1 MSFRSANNNTQEHI
15 DVQIKVQVNKPD
27 FQKKETAEIWSKAK
41 DYAHERLWFGYILPG
56 FLQANGVKTK
66 GMTRSE
72 MNWKIFRSVLPLAA
86 LVAFTYYTQKFKF
99 DNIESEPA
107 LITDADDLIW
117 RFQVK
122 EGDFLVNKVIQVNGI
137 VTKLDSLLIVL
148 NHRIICSSESQI
160 DAKLRDSLKLKGR
173 ISDYDEFNDRLVIK
187 DAVKVMN

>member
-1 MSFRSANNNTQEHI
+1 
-15 DVQIKVQVNKPD
+15 
-27 FQKKETAEIWSKAK
+27 
-41 DYAHERLWFGYILPG
+41 
-56 FLQANGVKTK
+56 
-66 GMTRSE
+66 MTRSE

-99 DNIESEPA
+99 DNIDSEPA

-137 VTKLDSLLIVL
+137 VTELDSLLIVL
-148 NHRIICSSESQI
+148 NHRIICSTESQI

-187 DAVKVMN
+187 DAVPVMN

>member
-1 MSFRSANNNTQEHI
+1 
-15 DVQIKVQVNKPD
+15 
-27 FQKKETAEIWSKAK
+27 
-41 DYAHERLWFGYILPG
+41 
-56 FLQANGVKTK
+56 
-66 GMTRSE
+66 MTRSE

-86 LVAFTYYTQKFKF
+86 LVAFTYYTQKFKL
-99 DNIESEPA
+99 DNIDSEPA

>member
-1 MSFRSANNNTQEHI
+1 
-15 DVQIKVQVNKPD
+15 
-27 FQKKETAEIWSKAK
+27 
-41 DYAHERLWFGYILPG
+41 
-56 FLQANGVKTK
+56 
-66 GMTRSE
+66 MTRSE

-99 DNIESEPA
+99 DNIDSEPA
-107 LITDADDLIW
+107 LVTDADDLIW

-122 EGDFLVNKVIQVNGI
+122 EGDFLINKVIQVNGI
-137 VTKLDSLLIVL
+137 VTELDSLLIVL

>member
-1 MSFRSANNNTQEHI
+1 
-15 DVQIKVQVNKPD
+15 
-27 FQKKETAEIWSKAK
+27 
-41 DYAHERLWFGYILPG
+41 
-56 FLQANGVKTK
+56 
-66 GMTRSE
+66 MTRAE
-72 MNWKIFRSVLPLAA
+72 MNWKIFRSVLPLVA

-99 DNIESEPA
+99 DNIDSEPA

-137 VTKLDSLLIVL
+137 VTELDSLLIVL

-160 DAKLRDSLKLKGR
+160 DANLRDSLKLKGR

>member
-1 MSFRSANNNTQEHI
+1 
-15 DVQIKVQVNKPD
+15 
-27 FQKKETAEIWSKAK
+27 
-41 DYAHERLWFGYILPG
+41 
-56 FLQANGVKTK
+56 
-66 GMTRSE
+66 MTRAE

-99 DNIESEPA
+99 DNIDSEPA

-117 RFQVK
+117 RFQIK
-122 EGDFLVNKVIQVNGI
+122 EGDFLVNKIIQVNGI
-137 VTKLDSLLIVL
+137 VTELDSLLIVL

-173 ISDYDEFNDRLVIK
+173 ISDYDEFNDRLFIK

>member
-1 MSFRSANNNTQEHI
+1 
-15 DVQIKVQVNKPD
+15 
-27 FQKKETAEIWSKAK
+27 
-41 DYAHERLWFGYILPG
+41 
-56 FLQANGVKTK
+56 
-66 GMTRSE
+66 MTRAE

-99 DNIESEPA
+99 DNIDSEPA

-137 VTKLDSLLIVL
+137 VTELDSLVIVL

-173 ISDYDEFNDRLVIK
+173 ISDYDEFNDRLIIK

>member
-1 MSFRSANNNTQEHI
+1 
-15 DVQIKVQVNKPD
+15 
-27 FQKKETAEIWSKAK
+27 
-41 DYAHERLWFGYILPG
+41 
-56 FLQANGVKTK
+56 
-66 GMTRSE
+66 MTRAE
-72 MNWKIFRSVLPLAA
+72 MNWKIFRSVLPLVA

-99 DNIESEPA
+99 DNIDSEPA

-122 EGDFLVNKVIQVNGI
+122 EGDFLVNKIIQVNGT
-137 VTKLDSLLIVL
+137 VTELDSLLIVL

-160 DAKLRDSLKLKGR
+160 DANLRDSLKLKGR

>member
-1 MSFRSANNNTQEHI
+1 
-15 DVQIKVQVNKPD
+15 
-27 FQKKETAEIWSKAK
+27 
-41 DYAHERLWFGYILPG
+41 
-56 FLQANGVKTK
+56 
-66 GMTRSE
+66 MTRAE

-86 LVAFTYYTQKFKF
+86 LVAFTYYTQKFNF
-99 DNIESEPA
+99 DNIDSEPA

-117 RFQVK
+117 RFQVR
-122 EGDFLVNKVIQVNGI
+122 EVDFLVNKVIQVNGI
-137 VTKLDSLLIVL
+137 VTELDSLLIVL

>member
-1 MSFRSANNNTQEHI
+1 
-15 DVQIKVQVNKPD
+15 
-27 FQKKETAEIWSKAK
+27 
-41 DYAHERLWFGYILPG
+41 
-56 FLQANGVKTK
+56 
-66 GMTRSE
+66 MTRAE
-72 MNWKIFRSVLPLAA
+72 MNWKIFRSVLPLVA

-99 DNIESEPA
+99 DNIDSEPA

-122 EGDFLVNKVIQVNGI
+122 EGDFLVNKIIQVNGI
-137 VTKLDSLLIVL
+137 VTELDSLVIVL

>member
-1 MSFRSANNNTQEHI
+1 
-15 DVQIKVQVNKPD
+15 
-27 FQKKETAEIWSKAK
+27 
-41 DYAHERLWFGYILPG
+41 
-56 FLQANGVKTK
+56 
-66 GMTRSE
+66 MTRAE
-72 MNWKIFRSVLPLAA
+72 MNWKIFRSVLPLVA

-99 DNIESEPA
+99 DNIDSEPA

-122 EGDFLVNKVIQVNGI
+122 EGDFLVNKIIQVNGI
-137 VTKLDSLLIVL
+137 VTELDSLLIVL
-148 NHRIICSSESQI
+148 NHRIICYSESQI

>member
-1 MSFRSANNNTQEHI
+1 
-15 DVQIKVQVNKPD
+15 
-27 FQKKETAEIWSKAK
+27 
-41 DYAHERLWFGYILPG
+41 
-56 FLQANGVKTK
+56 
-66 GMTRSE
+66 MTRSE

-99 DNIESEPA
+99 DNIDSEPA

-122 EGDFLVNKVIQVNGI
+122 KGDFLVNKVIQVNGI
-137 VTKLDSLLIVL
+137 VTELDSLLIVL

-160 DAKLRDSLKLKGR
+160 DANLRDSLKLKGR

>member
-1 MSFRSANNNTQEHI
+1 MRKERNAKLNKLSILFKNQSSQDIVDTINWFEDR
-15 DVQIKVQVNKPD
+15 QVW
-27 FQKKETAEIWSKAK
+27 KEFKAE
-41 DYAHERLWFGYILPG
+41 DL
-56 FLQANGVKTK
+56 N
-66 GMTRSE
+66 
-72 MNWKIFRSVLPLAA
+72 
-86 LVAFTYYTQKFKF
+86 YYTQKFKF

-173 ISDYDEFNDRLVIK
+173 IIDYDEFNDRLVIK

>member
-1 MSFRSANNNTQEHI
+1 
-15 DVQIKVQVNKPD
+15 
-27 FQKKETAEIWSKAK
+27 
-41 DYAHERLWFGYILPG
+41 
-56 FLQANGVKTK
+56 
-66 GMTRSE
+66 MTRAE
-72 MNWKIFRSVLPLAA
+72 MNWKIFRSVLPLVA

-99 DNIESEPA
+99 DNIDSEPA

-122 EGDFLVNKVIQVNGI
+122 EGDFFVNKVIQVNGI
-137 VTKLDSLLIVL
+137 VTELDSLLIVL

-160 DAKLRDSLKLKGR
+160 DANLRDSLKLKGR

>member
-1 MSFRSANNNTQEHI
+1 
-15 DVQIKVQVNKPD
+15 
-27 FQKKETAEIWSKAK
+27 
-41 DYAHERLWFGYILPG
+41 
-56 FLQANGVKTK
+56 
-66 GMTRSE
+66 MTRSE

-99 DNIESEPA
+99 DNIDSEPA

-137 VTKLDSLLIVL
+137 VTELDSLLIVL
-148 NHRIICSSESQI
+148 NHRIICSTESQI

-187 DAVKVMN
+187 DAVKGMN

>member
-1 MSFRSANNNTQEHI
+1 
-15 DVQIKVQVNKPD
+15 
-27 FQKKETAEIWSKAK
+27 
-41 DYAHERLWFGYILPG
+41 
-56 FLQANGVKTK
+56 
-66 GMTRSE
+66 MTRSE

-99 DNIESEPA
+99 DNIDSEPA

-137 VTKLDSLLIVL
+137 VTELDSLLIVL

-173 ISDYDEFNDRLVIK
+173 ISDYDEFNDCLVIK

>member
-1 MSFRSANNNTQEHI
+1 
-15 DVQIKVQVNKPD
+15 
-27 FQKKETAEIWSKAK
+27 
-41 DYAHERLWFGYILPG
+41 
-56 FLQANGVKTK
+56 
-66 GMTRSE
+66 MTRSE

-99 DNIESEPA
+99 DNIDSEPA

-122 EGDFLVNKVIQVNGI
+122 EGDFLINKVIQVNGI
-137 VTKLDSLLIVL
+137 VTELDSLLIVL

-173 ISDYDEFNDRLVIK
+173 ISDYDEFNDRLFIK

>member
-1 MSFRSANNNTQEHI
+1 
-15 DVQIKVQVNKPD
+15 
-27 FQKKETAEIWSKAK
+27 
-41 DYAHERLWFGYILPG
+41 
-56 FLQANGVKTK
+56 
-66 GMTRSE
+66 MTRAE
-72 MNWKIFRSVLPLAA
+72 MNWKIFRSVLPLVA

-99 DNIESEPA
+99 DNIDSEPA

-117 RFQVK
+117 RFQIK

-137 VTKLDSLLIVL
+137 VTELDSLVIVL

>member
-1 MSFRSANNNTQEHI
+1 
-15 DVQIKVQVNKPD
+15 
-27 FQKKETAEIWSKAK
+27 
-41 DYAHERLWFGYILPG
+41 
-56 FLQANGVKTK
+56 
-66 GMTRSE
+66 MTRAE

-86 LVAFTYYTQKFKF
+86 LVAFTYYTQKFKL
-99 DNIESEPA
+99 DNIDSEPA

-137 VTKLDSLLIVL
+137 VTELDSLLIVM
-148 NHRIICSSESQI
+148 NHRIICFSESQI

>member
-1 MSFRSANNNTQEHI
+1 
-15 DVQIKVQVNKPD
+15 
-27 FQKKETAEIWSKAK
+27 
-41 DYAHERLWFGYILPG
+41 
-56 FLQANGVKTK
+56 
-66 GMTRSE
+66 MTRAE

-99 DNIESEPA
+99 DNIDSEPA

-137 VTKLDSLLIVL
+137 VTELDSLLIVL

-173 ISDYDEFNDRLVIK
+173 ISDYDEFNDRLFIK

>member
-1 MSFRSANNNTQEHI
+1 
-15 DVQIKVQVNKPD
+15 
-27 FQKKETAEIWSKAK
+27 
-41 DYAHERLWFGYILPG
+41 
-56 FLQANGVKTK
+56 
-66 GMTRSE
+66 MTRAE

-99 DNIESEPA
+99 DNIDSEPA

-137 VTKLDSLLIVL
+137 VTELDSLVIVL

>member
-1 MSFRSANNNTQEHI
+1 
-15 DVQIKVQVNKPD
+15 
-27 FQKKETAEIWSKAK
+27 
-41 DYAHERLWFGYILPG
+41 
-56 FLQANGVKTK
+56 
-66 GMTRSE
+66 MTRAE
-72 MNWKIFRSVLPLAA
+72 MNWKIFRSVLPLVA

-99 DNIESEPA
+99 DNIDSEPA

-137 VTKLDSLLIVL
+137 VTELDSLLIVL

-173 ISDYDEFNDRLVIK
+173 ISDYDELNDRLVIK

>member
-1 MSFRSANNNTQEHI
+1 
-15 DVQIKVQVNKPD
+15 
-27 FQKKETAEIWSKAK
+27 
-41 DYAHERLWFGYILPG
+41 
-56 FLQANGVKTK
+56 
-66 GMTRSE
+66 MTRAE
-72 MNWKIFRSVLPLAA
+72 MNWKIFRSVLPLVA

-99 DNIESEPA
+99 DNIDSEPA

-137 VTKLDSLLIVL
+137 VTELDSLLIVL

>member
-1 MSFRSANNNTQEHI
+1 
-15 DVQIKVQVNKPD
+15 
-27 FQKKETAEIWSKAK
+27 
-41 DYAHERLWFGYILPG
+41 
-56 FLQANGVKTK
+56 
-66 GMTRSE
+66 MTRAE
-72 MNWKIFRSVLPLAA
+72 MNWKIFRSVLPLVA

-99 DNIESEPA
+99 DNIDSEPA

-137 VTKLDSLLIVL
+137 VTELDSLVIVL

>member
-1 MSFRSANNNTQEHI
+1 
-15 DVQIKVQVNKPD
+15 
-27 FQKKETAEIWSKAK
+27 
-41 DYAHERLWFGYILPG
+41 
-56 FLQANGVKTK
+56 
-66 GMTRSE
+66 MTRSE

-99 DNIESEPA
+99 DNIDSEPA

-137 VTKLDSLLIVL
+137 VTELDSLLIVL
-148 NHRIICSSESQI
+148 NHRIICSSKSQI

>member
-1 MSFRSANNNTQEHI
+1 
-15 DVQIKVQVNKPD
+15 
-27 FQKKETAEIWSKAK
+27 
-41 DYAHERLWFGYILPG
+41 
-56 FLQANGVKTK
+56 
-66 GMTRSE
+66 MTRAE

-99 DNIESEPA
+99 DNIDSEPT
-107 LITDADDLIW
+107 LITEADDLIW

-137 VTKLDSLLIVL
+137 VTEIDSLLIVL

-173 ISDYDEFNDRLVIK
+173 ISDYDEFNDRLLIK
-187 DAVKVMN
+187 DAVKVKN

>member
-1 MSFRSANNNTQEHI
+1 
-15 DVQIKVQVNKPD
+15 
-27 FQKKETAEIWSKAK
+27 
-41 DYAHERLWFGYILPG
+41 
-56 FLQANGVKTK
+56 
-66 GMTRSE
+66 MTRAE

-99 DNIESEPA
+99 DNIDSEPA

-173 ISDYDEFNDRLVIK
+173 IIDYDEFNDRLVIK

>member
-1 MSFRSANNNTQEHI
+1 
-15 DVQIKVQVNKPD
+15 
-27 FQKKETAEIWSKAK
+27 
-41 DYAHERLWFGYILPG
+41 
-56 FLQANGVKTK
+56 
-66 GMTRSE
+66 MTRAE

-99 DNIESEPA
+99 DNIDSEPA

-137 VTKLDSLLIVL
+137 VTELDSLLIVL

-173 ISDYDEFNDRLVIK
+173 ISDYDEFNDRLIIK

>member
-1 MSFRSANNNTQEHI
+1 
-15 DVQIKVQVNKPD
+15 
-27 FQKKETAEIWSKAK
+27 
-41 DYAHERLWFGYILPG
+41 
-56 FLQANGVKTK
+56 
-66 GMTRSE
+66 MTRSE

-99 DNIESEPA
+99 DNIDSEPA

-137 VTKLDSLLIVL
+137 VTELDSLLIVL

-173 ISDYDEFNDRLVIK
+173 ISDYDEFNDRLIIK

>member
-1 MSFRSANNNTQEHI
+1 
-15 DVQIKVQVNKPD
+15 
-27 FQKKETAEIWSKAK
+27 
-41 DYAHERLWFGYILPG
+41 
-56 FLQANGVKTK
+56 
-66 GMTRSE
+66 MTRSE

-99 DNIESEPA
+99 DNIDSEPA

-137 VTKLDSLLIVL
+137 VTELDSLVIVL

-160 DAKLRDSLKLKGR
+160 DANLRDSLKLKGR

>member
-1 MSFRSANNNTQEHI
+1 
-15 DVQIKVQVNKPD
+15 
-27 FQKKETAEIWSKAK
+27 
-41 DYAHERLWFGYILPG
+41 
-56 FLQANGVKTK
+56 
-66 GMTRSE
+66 MTRSE

-99 DNIESEPA
+99 DNIDSEPA

-122 EGDFLVNKVIQVNGI
+122 EGDFLVNKIIQVNGI
-137 VTKLDSLLIVL
+137 VTELDSLLIVL

-160 DAKLRDSLKLKGR
+160 DANLRDSLKLKGR

>member
-1 MSFRSANNNTQEHI
+1 
-15 DVQIKVQVNKPD
+15 
-27 FQKKETAEIWSKAK
+27 
-41 DYAHERLWFGYILPG
+41 
-56 FLQANGVKTK
+56 
-66 GMTRSE
+66 MTRSE

-99 DNIESEPA
+99 DNIDSEPA

-122 EGDFLVNKVIQVNGI
+122 EGDFLVNKVIQVDGI
-137 VTKLDSLLIVL
+137 VTELDSLLIVL
-148 NHRIICSSESQI
+148 NHRIICFSESQI

>member
-1 MSFRSANNNTQEHI
+1 
-15 DVQIKVQVNKPD
+15 
-27 FQKKETAEIWSKAK
+27 
-41 DYAHERLWFGYILPG
+41 
-56 FLQANGVKTK
+56 
-66 GMTRSE
+66 MTRSE

-99 DNIESEPA
+99 DNIDSEPA

-137 VTKLDSLLIVL
+137 VTELDSLLIVL

-173 ISDYDEFNDRLVIK
+173 IIDYDEFNDRLVIK

>member
-1 MSFRSANNNTQEHI
+1 
-15 DVQIKVQVNKPD
+15 
-27 FQKKETAEIWSKAK
+27 
-41 DYAHERLWFGYILPG
+41 
-56 FLQANGVKTK
+56 
-66 GMTRSE
+66 MTRSE

-99 DNIESEPA
+99 DNIDSEPA
-107 LITDADDLIW
+107 LITGADDLIW

-122 EGDFLVNKVIQVNGI
+122 EGDFLINKVIQVNGI
-137 VTKLDSLLIVL
+137 VTELDSLLIVL

-173 ISDYDEFNDRLVIK
+173 ISDYDEFNDRLFIK

>member
-1 MSFRSANNNTQEHI
+1 
-15 DVQIKVQVNKPD
+15 
-27 FQKKETAEIWSKAK
+27 
-41 DYAHERLWFGYILPG
+41 
-56 FLQANGVKTK
+56 
-66 GMTRSE
+66 MTRSE

-99 DNIESEPA
+99 DNIDSEPA

-122 EGDFLVNKVIQVNGI
+122 EGDFLINKVIQVNGI
-137 VTKLDSLLIVL
+137 VTELDSLLIVL

>member
-1 MSFRSANNNTQEHI
+1 
-15 DVQIKVQVNKPD
+15 
-27 FQKKETAEIWSKAK
+27 
-41 DYAHERLWFGYILPG
+41 
-56 FLQANGVKTK
+56 
-66 GMTRSE
+66 MTRSE

-137 VTKLDSLLIVL
+137 VTELDSLLIVL

>member
-1 MSFRSANNNTQEHI
+1 
-15 DVQIKVQVNKPD
+15 
-27 FQKKETAEIWSKAK
+27 
-41 DYAHERLWFGYILPG
+41 
-56 FLQANGVKTK
+56 
-66 GMTRSE
+66 MTRSE

-99 DNIESEPA
+99 DNIDSEPA

-122 EGDFLVNKVIQVNGI
+122 GGDFLVNKIIQVNGI
-137 VTKLDSLLIVL
+137 VTELDSLLIVL

-160 DAKLRDSLKLKGR
+160 DANLRDSLKLKGR

>member
-1 MSFRSANNNTQEHI
+1 
-15 DVQIKVQVNKPD
+15 
-27 FQKKETAEIWSKAK
+27 
-41 DYAHERLWFGYILPG
+41 
-56 FLQANGVKTK
+56 
-66 GMTRSE
+66 MTRSE

-99 DNIESEPA
+99 DNIDSEPA

-122 EGDFLVNKVIQVNGI
+122 EGDFLVNKIIQVNGI
-137 VTKLDSLLIVL
+137 VTELDSLLIVL
-148 NHRIICSSESQI
+148 NHRIICSTESQI